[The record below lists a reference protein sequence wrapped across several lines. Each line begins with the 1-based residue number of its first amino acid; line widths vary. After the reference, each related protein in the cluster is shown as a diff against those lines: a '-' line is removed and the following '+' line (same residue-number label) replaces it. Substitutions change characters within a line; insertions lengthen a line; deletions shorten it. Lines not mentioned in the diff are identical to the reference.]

1 MVKRQNRVNDPAS
14 DAPRESQ
21 RQKGETP
28 NSKISGPHSL
38 GWERWTSC
46 TLPHFSRAHRA
57 AACMLYGPLI
67 QHLQMLIEVA
77 GRKRKAQTKT
87 TYGLQSAAGYG
98 RIHAEPWMT
107 AGKTA
112 RAPGTPQYQAASDI
126 ARPSVVIAGWPP
138 CPEPERFLSRRRRT
152 TLGGIRA
159 ISDADEHP
167 ARAGHLHFNPPRT
180 EDWQPCELQ
189 TQALDRH
196 PCVT

>member
-1 MVKRQNRVNDPAS
+1 MRPANPS
-14 DAPRESQ
+14 GRRE
-21 RQKGETP
+21 RHRTQKLAVPIVSAG
-28 NSKISGPHSL
+28 NAGPHAPCP
-38 GWERWTSC
+38 TSVGH
-46 TLPHFSRAHRA
+46 TALQRA
-57 AACMLYGPLI
+57 CCNGPLI
-67 QHLQMLIEVA
+67 RHLQMLIEVT
-77 GRKRKAQTKT
+77 GRKRNAQPMT

-180 EDWQPCELQ
+180 EDWQPCKRTDTSAAQ
-189 TQALDRH
+189 TARLACHVRRRL
-196 PCVT
+196 

>member
-14 DAPRESQ
+14 NAPRESQ

-28 NSKISGPHSL
+28 NSRISGPDSL

-46 TLPHFSRAHRA
+46 TLPHSSRAHRA

-112 RAPGTPQYQAASDI
+112 RAPGTPQHQAASECDLF
-126 ARPSVVIAGWPP
+126 APQWVG
-138 CPEPERFLSRRRRT
+138 PEMGSRSGGIWEAKASKTGSPDRT
-152 TLGGIRA
+152 TDHTPMRTKSRPITA
-159 ISDADEHP
+159 
-167 ARAGHLHFNPPRT
+167 HLHATNLKQRWPLP
-180 EDWQPCELQ
+180 
-189 TQALDRH
+189 TQ
-196 PCVT
+196 